1 MPYAWMDSKITDLI
15 NETYASMTANRMTFG
30 ISIDGFYYPK
40 KWGGVGLFLSTD
52 IQHERTKHI
61 KQNLLNATV
70 GVAF

>member
-1 MPYAWMDSKITDLI
+1 
-15 NETYASMTANRMTFG
+15 MTANRMTFG